1 MSLMLSD
8 DIILH
13 RKRNLNVQALDKKVD
28 ETSPQCQHMA
38 VVKVTVSQCALHL
51 GRVRMTYLPVREP
64 GMSMDGSGQHQ
75 HIQANTKQDSHAMQT
90 VVSSAQE

>member
-1 MSLMLSD
+1 MQ
-8 DIILH
+8 
-13 RKRNLNVQALDKKVD
+13 VLDKNVD

-38 VVKVTVSQCALHL
+38 VVKVAVSKCALHL

-75 HIQANTKQDSHAMQT
+75 QIQANKKQDSHAMPCKQW
-90 VVSSAQE
+90 SYQRRSNAAMQN